1 MTTTKRLLLQTAL
14 VITCGPFLFGQNPAH
29 PPRQRVSFGFADGK
43 RVSVEYGPLSASQ
56 RKIFGA
62 VVPYGKIWGS
72 GAGQATSL
80 TTNVFLQ
87 IDNVV
92 VPPGTY
98 SIYLL
103 PSAGDWLLILNQ
115 KIGQSAD
122 TYPAGYDFA
131 RIKAKKRSLGEPV
144 DPFTIGFKSHGPG
157 GGAIKFR
164 WGDTEVWVNF
174 QEQPGPSEDEGDAS

>member
-1 MTTTKRLLLQTAL
+1 MPRSKTLLLQIAFL
-14 VITCGPFLFGQNPAH
+14 VNCGSFLCGQTPAH
-29 PPRQRVSFGFADGK
+29 LPRQRASFGFADGK
-43 RVSVEYGPLSASQ
+43 GVSVEYGPLSAPRQ
-56 RKIFGA
+56 KIFGA
-62 VVPYGKIWGS
+62 VVPYGKIWGA
-72 GAGQATSL
+72 GGGQATSL
-80 TTNVFLQ
+80 ATNVFLQ

-131 RIKAKKRSLGEPV
+131 RIKTKKRLLGQPV
-144 DPFTIGFKSHGPG
+144 DPFTILFKTHGPG
-157 GGAIKFR
+157 AGAIKFR

-174 QEQPGPSEDEGDAS
+174 QEQLGPSEAGNDAS

>member
-1 MTTTKRLLLQTAL
+1 MTRTKGLLLQTAL
-14 VITCGPFLFGQNPAH
+14 VITCGPFLSGQNPAH
-29 PPRQRVSFGFADGK
+29 LPRQRVSFGFADGK
-43 RVSVEYGPLSASQ
+43 RVSVEYGSLGAPQ
-56 RKIFGA
+56 RKIFGTL
-62 VVPYGKIWGS
+62 VPYGRIWGT
-72 GAGQATSL
+72 GGGQATSL

-103 PSAGDWLLILNQ
+103 PSAREWLFILNQ

-131 RIKAKKRSLGEPV
+131 RIKAKKRSLSEPV
-144 DPFTIGFKSHGPG
+144 DPFTILFNTHGPG

-174 QEQPGPSEDEGDAS
+174 QEQLGPSEDANDAS

>member
-1 MTTTKRLLLQTAL
+1 MTRTKGFLLQTVL
-14 VITCGPFLFGQNPAH
+14 VITCGPSLFGQNPAH

-43 RVSVEYGPLSASQ
+43 RVSVEYGPLRARE

-72 GAGQATSL
+72 GGGQATSL
-80 TTNVFLQ
+80 TTNVCLQ

-92 VPPGTY
+92 VTAGTY
-98 SIYLL
+98 SVYLL
-103 PSAGDWLLILNQ
+103 PSAEDWLLILNQ

-122 TYPAGYDFA
+122 NYPAGYDFA
-131 RIKAKKRSLGEPV
+131 RIKAKKRSLGETV
-144 DPFTIGFKSHGPG
+144 DPFTIVFNSHGPG

-174 QEQPGPSEDEGDAS
+174 QEQLGSSEDANDAS